1 MVYTFVHRLF
11 FVLFWDES
19 WSDSTDFNN
28 FRSMDKNFLSNNYLF
43 RIVPRSRAQSIPG
56 FDYTLILAAKQF
68 RVQHV

>member
-28 FRSMDKNFLSNNYLF
+28 FRSMDKNFLSNADIFGIISGN
-43 RIVPRSRAQSIPG
+43 RALYIQNI
-56 FDYTLILAAKQF
+56 YYYLILAAKRF
-68 RVQHV
+68 GVQDV